1 MTITSEN
8 KNFDAYSYKIDLGGP
23 GGLAVD
29 RNFALKNGETVA
41 IRVKLKSE
49 ENDDLRAINVN
60 SIHRAI
66 EILQSFLPKEQ

>member
-8 KNFDAYSYKIDLGGP
+8 QNFDAYSYKIDLGGS
-23 GGLAVD
+23 GNLVVD

-41 IRVKLKSE
+41 IRVKLNTK
-49 ENDDLRAINVN
+49 ENADLRAINVN